1 MDQESTLEA
10 LPANNDERPF
20 IKLAKQAAKFVI
32 VGGINTGIDFLV
44 LNILIYLTGIT
55 AGAELFVL
63 NSISFSIAV
72 INSYF
77 MNKYWTFQDK
87 TQTKQEPI
95 KFSRFLAISVVGVV
109 INGLVLTGITTSIS
123 PLFGLSAVLWAN
135 FAKLAATGVSLIWNF
150 IGYKFFVFKK

>member
-1 MDQESTLEA
+1 MNQESILQA
-10 LPANNDERPF
+10 SSANGEGSF
-20 IKLAKQAAKFVI
+20 FVKLTKQIIKFGI

-77 MNKYWTFQDK
+77 LNKHWTFQDK
-87 TQTKQEPI
+87 TQTEQEPI

-109 INGLVLTGITTSIS
+109 INGLVITGITTSIA
-123 PLFGLSAVLWAN
+123 PLFGLSAVLWTN
-135 FAKLAATGVSLIWNF
+135 VAKLIATGVSLIWNF

>member
-1 MDQESTLEA
+1 MDQESSFGNLS
-10 LPANNDERPF
+10 ANNDESYF
-20 IKLAKQAAKFVI
+20 VKLAKQIIKFVV

-55 AGAELFVL
+55 TGIELFIL

-72 INSYF
+72 VNSYF
-77 MNKYWTFQDK
+77 MNKRWTFQDK
-87 TQTKQEPI
+87 MQTEQEPI
-95 KFSRFLAISVVGVV
+95 KFSRFLAVSIVGIV
-109 INGLVLTGITTSIS
+109 INGLVLTGIATSIA

-135 FAKLAATGVSLIWNF
+135 VAKLIATGASLIWNF